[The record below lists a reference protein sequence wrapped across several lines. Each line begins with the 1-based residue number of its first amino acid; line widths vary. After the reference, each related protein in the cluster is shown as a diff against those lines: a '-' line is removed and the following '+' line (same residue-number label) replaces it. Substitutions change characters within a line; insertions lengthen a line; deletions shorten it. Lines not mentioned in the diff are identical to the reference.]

1 MTNRYSTCGHELTL
15 ELLSQKSELLLFRAL
30 EYVVA
35 ELFTC
40 RYVFFFSRSLSARE
54 TPKVIFQ
61 SEADVGLLHL
71 ASTAI
76 SKVPQQYEEKDL
88 FLCGGNSVVPLH
100 FQGQRI
106 GFLFLE
112 GQLNIAQVTL
122 CKHLLHVFAH
132 QMATLYFARI
142 DPLSELLNRQTF
154 DEKVMEIING
164 DGFVVCREGPEDRR
178 WLLAL
183 VDIDHFKQ
191 VNDNFGHVIGDEV
204 ILLVARLLKE
214 NFRAEDYVFRYGG
227 EEFAVLFQS
236 HNSKAARTALE
247 RLRQAIADY
256 RFPQV
261 GKVTVSIG
269 FSEVEDTLQVSE
281 QVHKSDLALYHS
293 KEQGRNQVTD
303 CQDLAVQPQS
313 QPLSDIELF

>member
-1 MTNRYSTCGHELTL
+1 MADTYSTCGHELTL
-15 ELLSQKSELLLFRAL
+15 ELLEQKSELLLFQAL
-30 EYVVA
+30 QQVVTQ
-35 ELFTC
+35 LFSC
-40 RYVFFFSRSLSARE
+40 HYVFFFSRSLSARE

-61 SEADVGLLHL
+61 SEADCELLDR
-71 ASTAI
+71 ATTAI
-76 SKVPQQYEEKDL
+76 AQLPTHFCDKNLYLSE
-88 FLCGGNSVVPLH
+88 GSSVVPLH
-100 FQGQRI
+100 FRGQRI
-106 GFLFLE
+106 GVLYLQK
-112 GQLNIAQVTL
+112 QLNVSQATL
-122 CKHLLHVFAH
+122 CKHLLNVFAH

-154 DEKVMEIING
+154 DEKVMEITNG
-164 DGFVVCREGPEDRR
+164 NGFAICRENSDERA
-178 WLLAL
+178 WYLAL

-204 ILLVARLLKE
+204 ILLVARLLKA

-236 HNSKAARTALE
+236 HNAAEAQAALQ
-247 RLRQAIADY
+247 RLREAIADY

-269 FSEVEDTLQVSE
+269 FSEIEDTLQVSD

-303 CQDLAVQPQS
+303 YQALGLAPQS
-313 QPLSDIELF
+313 PPLSDIELF